1 MNREQLKALAQETVD
16 ISRAGRYTLGN
27 QVIQLEEGR
36 KTELWT
42 SDRLEELCRDTACR
56 VRTATGT
63 DGPARTSSAPSPC
76 KVEVRGEGTVDAIF
90 RLTEAGVPGEAL
102 GVLNFASAKNPGGGF
117 LNGSVA
123 QEECLAFCSNL
134 YHTQTTGQGPRY
146 YEINRANR
154 DPVYTDTMLI
164 GDVTFF
170 RTANYALTAGAVT
183 CPVITAPAV
192 NMGIVIRN
200 GDSVDRAREV
210 MKGRMGK
217 ILALFAK
224 WGCTRL
230 VLGAYGCGVFRND
243 PEDVARFWQEL
254 LMEEHWG
261 ALFERITF
269 SILERPGRDG
279 NIAPFRRRFS

>member
-1 MNREQLKALAQETVD
+1 MNRDGLRALAQETVE
-16 ISRAGRYTLGN
+16 ISQAGRYTLGN
-27 QVIQLEEGR
+27 RVISFGGARPTQLWTAADLDRLVQG
-36 KTELWT
+36 TELP
-42 SDRLEELCRDTACR
+42 
-56 VRTATGT
+56 G
-63 DGPARTSSAPSPC
+63 DGPSAAL
-76 KVEVRGEGTVDAIF
+76 EVRGEGTVDAVF
-90 RLTEAGVPGEAL
+90 RLSGGKALCPQL

-154 DPVYTDTMLI
+154 DPAYTDTMLI

-170 RTANYALTAGAVT
+170 RTADYALTAGAVT

-200 GDSVDRAREV
+200 GDSVDRAKEV

-254 LMEEHWG
+254 LEGEGWG
-261 ALFERITF
+261 RLFETVSF

-279 NIAPFRRRFS
+279 NIAPFRRRFG

>member
-1 MNREQLKALAQETVD
+1 MNRSQLQALAQETLA
-16 ISRAGRYTLGN
+16 ISRSGRYPVGDRMILFG
-27 QVIQLEEGR
+27 GAR
-36 KTELWT
+36 PTELFT
-42 SDRLEELCRDTACR
+42 AQDSDRLVQDMEL
-56 VRTATGT
+56 
-63 DGPARTSSAPSPC
+63 PAEGRSAAL
-76 KVEVRGEGTVDAIF
+76 EVRGEGTVDAIF
-90 RLTEAGVPGEAL
+90 RLSAGETLCPRL

-170 RTANYALTAGAVT
+170 RTSGYTLTEHPVT

-192 NMGIVIRN
+192 NMGVVIRN
-200 GDSVDRAREV
+200 GDSLERAKAV
-210 MKGRMGK
+210 MKGRMEK
-217 ILALFAK
+217 ILALFAR
-224 WGCTRL
+224 WGCTDL
-230 VLGAYGCGVFRND
+230 ILGAYGCGVFRND

-254 LMEEHWG
+254 LESGWG
-261 ALFERITF
+261 RLFQHITF

-279 NIAPFRRRFS
+279 NIAPFRRRFEARTK

>member
-1 MNREQLKALAQETVD
+1 MKIE
-16 ISRAGRYTLGN
+16 
-27 QVIQLEEGR
+27 R
-36 KTELWT
+36 K
-42 SDRLEELCRDTACR
+42 CR
-56 VRTATGT
+56 VVEKTQMGDAIYMVLGVG
-63 DGPARTSSAPSPC
+63 DMVRTSGVRPGQFVHINCGHSRLLRRPISIC
-76 KVEVRGEGTVDAIF
+76 QWTGSKDGDTLTIVFEVRGEGTVDAIF
-90 RLTEAGVPGEAL
+90 RLAGGEVL
-102 GVLNFASAKNPGGGF
+102 CPKIGVLNFASAKNPGGGF

-123 QEECLAFCSNL
+123 QEECLALCSNL
-134 YHTQTTGQGPRY
+134 YQTQTTGQGPRY

-170 RTANYALTAGAVT
+170 RTSDYALTEHSIT

-192 NMGIVIRN
+192 NMGIVLRN
-200 GDSVDRAREV
+200 GDSADRAKAV
-210 MKGRMGK
+210 MKGRMRK
-217 ILALFAK
+217 VLALFAR
-224 WGCTRL
+224 WGCTEL

-254 LMEEHWG
+254 LLEEGWG
-261 ALFERITF
+261 RLFEAVTF

>member
-1 MNREQLKALAQETVD
+1 MSREQLQALAQETVE
-16 ISRAGRYTLGN
+16 ISRVGRYQAGEK
-27 QVIQLEEGR
+27 VILFDAAR
-36 KTELWT
+36 PTELWT
-42 SDRLEELCRDTACR
+42 AQDLDSLVRETAR
-56 VRTATGT
+56 PAE
-63 DGPARTSSAPSPC
+63 GPSAAI
-76 KVEVRGEGTVDAIF
+76 EVRGEGTVDAIF
-90 RLTEAGVPGEAL
+90 RLAGGEVL
-102 GVLNFASAKNPGGGF
+102 CPKIGVLNFASAKNPGGGF

-170 RTANYALTAGAVT
+170 RTADYALTAGAVT

-254 LMEEHWG
+254 LEGEGWG
-261 ALFERITF
+261 RLFETVTF

-279 NIAPFRRRFS
+279 NIAPFRRRFG

>member
-1 MNREQLKALAQETVD
+1 MNRTQLQTLARETLEISQAGQYPLHNRNIFLNDARSTQLFTGEDLDQLVRETALPA
-16 ISRAGRYTLGN
+16 
-27 QVIQLEEGR
+27 EG
-36 KTELWT
+36 
-42 SDRLEELCRDTACR
+42 
-56 VRTATGT
+56 
-63 DGPARTSSAPSPC
+63 PSAALD
-76 KVEVRGEGTVDAIF
+76 VRGEGTVDAIF
-90 RLTEAGVPGEAL
+90 RLSAGERLCPGL

-123 QEECLAFCSNL
+123 QEECLAFCSDL
-134 YHTQTTGQGPRY
+134 YLTQTTGQGPRY
-146 YEINRANR
+146 YEINRAGR

-170 RTANYALTAGAVT
+170 RTSDFALTESPVT

-200 GDSVDRAREV
+200 GDSVDRAGQV
-210 MKGRMGK
+210 MKGRMRK
-217 ILALFAK
+217 ILALFAR

-243 PEDVARFWQEL
+243 PEDVSRYWQEL
-254 LMEEHWG
+254 LVDEGWG
-261 ALFERITF
+261 RLFEQAVF

-279 NIAPFRRRFS
+279 NIAPFRRRFG

>member
-1 MNREQLKALAQETVD
+1 MNRDQLKTIAQETLE
-16 ISRAGRYTLGN
+16 ISRAGQYRADN
-27 QVIQLEEGR
+27 HIIMFDAAR
-36 KTELWT
+36 PTELWT
-42 SDRLEELCRDTACR
+42 SEALDKLAQETELPQK
-56 VRTATGT
+56 G
-63 DGPARTSSAPSPC
+63 SAAAL
-76 KVEVRGEGTVDAIF
+76 EVRGEGTVDAIF
-90 RLTEAGVPGEAL
+90 RLAAGETLCPKI

-164 GDVTFF
+164 GDVAFF
-170 RTANYALTAGAVT
+170 RTSDYALTENFVT

-200 GDSVDRAREV
+200 RDSVERAKEV
-210 MKGRMGK
+210 MKGRMRK
-217 ILALFAK
+217 VLALFAK
-224 WGCTRL
+224 WGCTEL
-230 VLGAYGCGVFRND
+230 ILGAYGCGVFRNN

-254 LMEEHWG
+254 LEDEGWG
-261 ALFERITF
+261 RLFGRATF

-279 NIAPFRRRFS
+279 NITPFRRQFG

>member
-1 MNREQLKALAQETVD
+1 MNREQLQALAQETVE
-16 ISRAGRYTLGN
+16 ISRAGRYTLDGK
-27 QVIQLEEGR
+27 VILFDAAR
-36 KTELWT
+36 PTELWT
-42 SDRLEELCRDTACR
+42 AQDLDRL
-56 VRTATGT
+56 VRETVRPAE
-63 DGPARTSSAPSPC
+63 GPSAAI
-76 KVEVRGEGTVDAIF
+76 EVRGEGTVDTVF
-90 RLTEAGVPGEAL
+90 RLADGETL
-102 GVLNFASAKNPGGGF
+102 CPKIGVLNFASAKNPGGGF

-170 RTANYALTAGAVT
+170 RTADYALTAGAVT

-200 GDSVDRAREV
+200 GDSADRAREV
-210 MKGRMGK
+210 MKGRMRK

-254 LMEEHWG
+254 LDQEGWG
-261 ALFERITF
+261 RFFETVTF
-269 SILERPGRDG
+269 SILERPGKSG
-279 NIAPFRRRFS
+279 NIAPFRRRFGQG

>member
-1 MNREQLKALAQETVD
+1 MNRDQLKVLAQETLE
-16 ISRAGRYTLGN
+16 ISRARRYRMDN
-27 QVIQLEEGR
+27 QEILFDTPRPV
-36 KTELWT
+36 ELWT
-42 SDRLEELCRDTACR
+42 AGELDKLAEKTERQEGA
-56 VRTATGT
+56 
-63 DGPARTSSAPSPC
+63 SAPAL
-76 KVEVRGEGTVDAIF
+76 EVRGEGTVDAVF
-90 RLTEAGVPGEAL
+90 RLAAGQTLCPKI

-170 RTANYALTAGAVT
+170 RTSDYALTESYVT

-192 NMGIVIRN
+192 NMGVVIRN
-200 GDSVDRAREV
+200 GNSVDRAKGV
-210 MKGRMGK
+210 MKGRMRK
-217 ILALFAK
+217 ILALFAQ
-224 WGCTRL
+224 WGCTDL
-230 VLGAYGCGVFRND
+230 ILGAYGCGVFRND

-254 LMEEHWG
+254 LEDEGWG
-261 ALFERITF
+261 RLFARVTF
-269 SILERPGRDG
+269 SILERPGKDG
-279 NIAPFRRRFS
+279 NIAPFRRRFG

>member
-1 MNREQLKALAQETVD
+1 MSREQLQALAQETVE
-16 ISRAGRYTLGN
+16 ISRVGRY
-27 QVIQLEEGR
+27 QVGEKVILFDAAR
-36 KTELWT
+36 PTELWT
-42 SDRLEELCRDTACR
+42 AQDLDSLVRETAR
-56 VRTATGT
+56 PAE
-63 DGPARTSSAPSPC
+63 GPSAAI
-76 KVEVRGEGTVDAIF
+76 EVRGEGTVDAIF
-90 RLTEAGVPGEAL
+90 RLAGGEVL
-102 GVLNFASAKNPGGGF
+102 CPKIGVLNFASAKNPGGGF

-170 RTANYALTAGAVT
+170 RTADYALTAGAVT

-200 GDSVDRAREV
+200 GDSADRAKAV
-210 MKGRMGK
+210 MKGRMRK
-217 ILALFAK
+217 LLALFAK
-224 WGCTRL
+224 WGCTQL

-254 LMEEHWG
+254 LEGEGWG
-261 ALFERITF
+261 RLFETVTF

-279 NIAPFRRRFS
+279 NIAPFRRRFG

>member
-1 MNREQLKALAQETVD
+1 MNREQMQALAQETLE

-27 QVIQLEEGR
+27 RVIPLEEGR

-42 SDRLEELCRDTACR
+42 SDALETLDTTCQ
-56 VRTATGT
+56 VRA
-63 DGPARTSSAPSPC
+63 SESAISQTIT
-76 KVEVRGEGTVDAIF
+76 EVRGEGTVDAIF
-90 RLTEAGVPGEAL
+90 RLAGGERLCPQL

-134 YHTQTTGQGPRY
+134 YQTQTTGQGPQY

-170 RTANYALTAGAVT
+170 RDSKYALTGSPVT

-200 GDSVDRAREV
+200 GDSVERAKRV
-210 MKGRMGK
+210 MKGRMEK

-224 WGCTRL
+224 WGCTSL
-230 VLGAYGCGVFRND
+230 ILGAYGCGVFRNN

-254 LMEEHWG
+254 LVEEHWG
-261 ALFERITF
+261 GLFERVVF
-269 SILERPGRDG
+269 SILERPGKDG
-279 NIAPFRRRFS
+279 NITPFRRWFG

>member
-1 MNREQLKALAQETVD
+1 MSREQLQALAQETVE
-16 ISRAGRYTLGN
+16 ISRAGRYTLDG
-27 QVIQLEEGR
+27 QVILFDAAR
-36 KTELWT
+36 PTELWT
-42 SDRLEELCRDTACR
+42 AQDLDSLVRETAR
-56 VRTATGT
+56 PAE
-63 DGPARTSSAPSPC
+63 GPSAAI
-76 KVEVRGEGTVDAIF
+76 EVRGEGTVDAIF
-90 RLTEAGVPGEAL
+90 RLAGGEVL
-102 GVLNFASAKNPGGGF
+102 CPKIGVLNFASAKNPGTVA

-146 YEINRANR
+146 YEINRVNR

-170 RTANYALTAGAVT
+170 RTADYALTAGAVT

-200 GDSVDRAREV
+200 GDSEDRAREV

-254 LMEEHWG
+254 LEGEGWG
-261 ALFERITF
+261 RLFETVTF

-279 NIAPFRRRFS
+279 NIAPFRRRFG

>member
-1 MNREQLKALAQETVD
+1 MSREQLQALAQETVE
-16 ISRAGRYTLGN
+16 ISRVGRYQAGEK
-27 QVIQLEEGR
+27 VILFDAAR
-36 KTELWT
+36 PTELWT
-42 SDRLEELCRDTACR
+42 AQDLDSLVRETAR
-56 VRTATGT
+56 PAE
-63 DGPARTSSAPSPC
+63 GPSAAI
-76 KVEVRGEGTVDAIF
+76 EVRGEGTVDAIF
-90 RLTEAGVPGEAL
+90 RLAGGEVL
-102 GVLNFASAKNPGGGF
+102 CPKIGVLNFASAKNPGGGF

-170 RTANYALTAGAVT
+170 RTADYALTAGAVT

-254 LMEEHWG
+254 LEGEGWG
-261 ALFERITF
+261 RLFEAVTF

-279 NIAPFRRRFS
+279 NIAPFRRRFG

>member
-1 MNREQLKALAQETVD
+1 MNREQLKALARETVE
-16 ISRAGRYTLGN
+16 ISQAGRYSLGN
-27 QVIQLEEGR
+27 QVILFDAAR
-36 KTELWT
+36 PAELWT
-42 SDRLEELCRDTACR
+42 AEALDQLVKETVLPS
-56 VRTATGT
+56 
-63 DGPARTSSAPSPC
+63 DGPAA
-76 KVEVRGEGTVDAIF
+76 KVEVRGEGTVDAVF
-90 RLTEAGVPGEAL
+90 RLAQGETLCPRL

-134 YHTQTTGQGPRY
+134 YQTQTTGQGPRY
-146 YEINRANR
+146 YEINRAHR

-170 RTANYALTAGAVT
+170 RTSDFFLTEGCVT
-183 CPVITAPAV
+183 CPVLTAPAV

-200 GDSVDRAREV
+200 GDSAERAKRV

-224 WGCTRL
+224 WGCTDL
-230 VLGAYGCGVFRND
+230 ILGAYGCGVFRND

-254 LMEEHWG
+254 LEEGWG
-261 ALFERITF
+261 RRFESVTF
-269 SILERPGRDG
+269 SILERPGKSG
-279 NIAPFRRRFS
+279 NIAPFRRRFG

>member
-1 MNREQLKALAQETVD
+1 MNREQLKALAQETLE

-27 QVIQLEEGR
+27 RVISFDSPR
-36 KTELWT
+36 PVELWT
-42 SDRLEELCRDTACR
+42 AGELDKLAAETERPERA
-56 VRTATGT
+56 
-63 DGPARTSSAPSPC
+63 SAPAL
-76 KVEVRGEGTVDAIF
+76 EVRGEGTVDAVF
-90 RLTEAGVPGEAL
+90 RLADGETLCPKL

-146 YEINRANR
+146 YELNRANR

-170 RTANYALTAGAVT
+170 RTSDYALTESCVT

-200 GDSVDRAREV
+200 GDSVERAKEV
-210 MKGRMGK
+210 MKDRMRK

-224 WGCTRL
+224 WGCTDL
-230 VLGAYGCGVFRND
+230 ILGAYGCGVFRND

-254 LMEEHWG
+254 LTDEGWG
-261 ALFERITF
+261 RLFDRVTF
-269 SILERPGRDG
+269 SILERPGKDG
-279 NIAPFRRRFS
+279 NTAPFRRRFG